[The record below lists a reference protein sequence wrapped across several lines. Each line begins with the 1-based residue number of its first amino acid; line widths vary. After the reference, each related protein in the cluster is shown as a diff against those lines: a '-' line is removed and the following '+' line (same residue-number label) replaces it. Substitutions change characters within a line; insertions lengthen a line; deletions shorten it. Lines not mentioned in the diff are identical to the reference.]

1 MSPDSQNYKFAD
13 VAKMNAVIAKESERL
28 RNAHMQKY
36 QSRSDM
42 PPPQAI
48 PVSVSALKDR
58 TNGENEEERASITK
72 SFRQHAERS
81 NFFKLVTAKV
91 AARQQNEY
99 TQQFK
104 KPPVYGFAID
114 DAFPDEHDDIVVL
127 GRVDYDKYQA
137 Q

>member
-1 MSPDSQNYKFAD
+1 MSPDSNYKFAD
-13 VAKMNAVIAKESERL
+13 IAKMNATIAKESERL
-28 RNAHMQKY
+28 RLAQFQKY

-58 TNGENEEERASITK
+58 KGENEEERSSITK
-72 SFRQHAERS
+72 SYRQHAERS

-91 AARQQNEY
+91 ANKQQNEY
-99 TQQFK
+99 TSLFK

-114 DAFPDEHDDIVVL
+114 DAFPDEHDDIVIL
-127 GRVDYDKYQA
+127 GRMDYDKYQA
-137 Q
+137 

>member
-1 MSPDSQNYKFAD
+1 MSPDSQTYKFAD
-13 VAKMNAVIAKESERL
+13 VAKMNAMIAKESERL
-28 RNAHMQKY
+28 RAAHMQKY

-58 TNGENEEERASITK
+58 TGETNEERSSITK

-91 AARQQNEY
+91 ANRQQNEY

-114 DAFPDEHDDIVVL
+114 DAFPDEHDDVVVL
-127 GRVDYDKYQA
+127 GRMDYDKY
-137 Q
+137 

>member
-91 AARQQNEY
+91 ANR
-99 TQQFK
+99 
-104 KPPVYGFAID
+104 
-114 DAFPDEHDDIVVL
+114 
-127 GRVDYDKYQA
+127 
-137 Q
+137 

>member
-1 MSPDSQNYKFAD
+1 
-13 VAKMNAVIAKESERL
+13 
-28 RNAHMQKY
+28 
-36 QSRSDM
+36 M

-58 TNGENEEERASITK
+58 TGENEGEERSSITK

-91 AARQQNEY
+91 ANRQQNEY

-127 GRVDYDKYQA
+127 GRMDYDKFQA
-137 Q
+137 E

>member
-1 MSPDSQNYKFAD
+1 MSPDSQSHKYAD
-13 VAKMNAVIAKESERL
+13 VAKMNAMIAKESERL
-28 RNAHMQKY
+28 RIAHMQKY

-58 TNGENEEERASITK
+58 IGENEEERSNITK

-91 AARQQNEY
+91 ANRQQNEY

-114 DAFPDEHDDIVVL
+114 DAFPDEHDDVVVL
-127 GRVDYDKYQA
+127 GRMDYDKY
-137 Q
+137 